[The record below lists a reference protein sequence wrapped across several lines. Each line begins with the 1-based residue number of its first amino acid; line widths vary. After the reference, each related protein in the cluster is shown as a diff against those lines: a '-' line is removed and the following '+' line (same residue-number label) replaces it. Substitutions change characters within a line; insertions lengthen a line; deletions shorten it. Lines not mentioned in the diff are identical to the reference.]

1 MTSLVSPQA
10 DCEEADSGRGRIGVL
25 RTEEWYGKSQI
36 VGELDY
42 LKRVENMIQN

>member
-25 RTEEWYGKSQI
+25 RTEGVVWEISDSGRARLLEKS
-36 VGELDY
+36 
-42 LKRVENMIQN
+42 